1 MFKKS
6 TVFILHFAPSL
17 RFTLSLQSAFHPR
30 SAVCSL
36 QSAVC
41 SLRITLTGNRFSI
54 TAKESLLGQVSQE
67 LLLLLFTR
75 SNIFVRCIKEVKLI

>member
-17 RFTLSLQSAFHPR
+17 RFTLSLQSAFYPW

-36 QSAVC
+36 P
-41 SLRITLTGNRFSI
+41 ITLTANRFSI
-54 TAKESLLGQVSQE
+54 TAKESQLGQFSLE

-75 SNIFVRCIKEVKLI
+75 SNIFVRCIKGVKLL

>member
-17 RFTLSLQSAFHPR
+17 RFTLSLQSA
-30 SAVCSL
+30 VCSL
-36 QSAVC
+36 P
-41 SLRITLTGNRFSI
+41 ITLTANRFSI
-54 TAKESLLGQVSQE
+54 TAKESQLGQFSPE

-75 SNIFVRCIKEVKLI
+75 SNIFVRCIKGVKLI